1 MRRFLLAGLALFAA
15 PALLFSALVAPV
27 RAEQLV
33 SQVSSDEVAITSSFA
48 GQTLTVFGS
57 IEPEPGSQQKF
68 VEGPYHVIIT
78 VTGPLQKRVARKMT
92 NQMGIWINTQ
102 QAVFEE
108 FPSFYQV
115 LSDSRLDSIT
125 NPITLAETAIP
136 LDSPGIGKTA
146 APYPQSQLFRG
157 ELVALMKKKGQF
169 KLNEQ
174 GVIFRSDTFYFAQV
188 TLPSD
193 APPGPYIAHTYLF
206 KDGAIIAQKSN
217 GFAVRKIGFELF
229 LGSASRQYPLLY
241 GLVCVALALFTGW
254 LGGVVFKR

>member
-1 MRRFLLAGLALFAA
+1 MKRLLLGAALALFAV
-15 PALLFSALVAPV
+15 PAG
-27 RAEQLV
+27 AEQLV

-57 IEPEPGSQQKF
+57 IEPEPGSEQKF

-92 NQMGIWINTQ
+92 NQFGIWINTD

-115 LSDSRLDSIT
+115 LSDTTLETIT
-125 NPITLAETAIP
+125 NPVTLAEDSIP
-136 LDSPGIGKTA
+136 IDSPGIGKTS
-146 APYPQSQLFRG
+146 APYPQSEVFRNQL
-157 ELVALMKKKGQF
+157 VQLMQRKGQF
-169 KLNEQ
+169 KTNDQ

-193 APPGPYIAHTYLF
+193 APVGSYIAHTYLF
-206 KDGAIIAQKSN
+206 KDGAIVAEKSN
-217 GFAVRKIGFELF
+217 GFSVRKIGFERF
-229 LGSASRQYPLLY
+229 LGLASHQQPLLY

>member
-1 MRRFLLAGLALFAA
+1 MRRLLLAAMLALLAA
-15 PALLFSALVAPV
+15 PVG
-27 RAEQLV
+27 AEQLV

-57 IEPEPGSQQKF
+57 IEPDTGSPDKF
-68 VEGPYHVIIT
+68 VEGPYHVVIT

-92 NQMGIWINTQ
+92 NQFGIWINTE
-102 QAVFEE
+102 QAVYEE

-115 LSDSRLDSIT
+115 LSDGKLDTIT

-136 LDSPGIGKTA
+136 LDSPSIGKTS
-146 APYPQSQLFRG
+146 APYPQSQLFRSQ
-157 ELVALMKKKGQF
+157 LVQLMTKKGQF

-188 TLPSD
+188 ALPSD
-193 APPGPYIAHTYLF
+193 APVGSYIAHTYLF
-206 KDGAIIAQKSN
+206 KDGVIVAEKSN
-217 GFAVRKIGFELF
+217 GFSVRKIGFERF
-229 LGSASRQYPLLY
+229 LGLASHQQPLLY

>member
-1 MRRFLLAGLALFAA
+1 MRRLLLAAAFALFAA
-15 PALLFSALVAPV
+15 PIG
-27 RAEQLV
+27 AEQLV

-57 IEPEPGSQQKF
+57 IEPDTGATEKF
-68 VEGPYHVIIT
+68 VEGPYHVVIT

-92 NQMGIWINTQ
+92 NQFGIWINTE
-102 QAVFEE
+102 QAVYEE

-115 LSDSRLDSIT
+115 LSDSKLETVT
-125 NPITLAETAIP
+125 NAITLAEESIP
-136 LDSPGIGKTA
+136 LDSPGIGKTV

-157 ELVALMKKKGQF
+157 ELVALMQKKGQF

-188 TLPSD
+188 ALPSD
-193 APPGPYIAHTYLF
+193 APVGPYIAHTYLF
-206 KDGAIIAQKSN
+206 KDGVIVAEKSN
-217 GFAVRKIGFELF
+217 GFSVRKIGFERF
-229 LGSASRQYPLLY
+229 LGLASRQQPLLY